1 MEIPTIVLPDI
12 KKIETV
18 EIPIPTA
25 DVPYY
30 KPMVVPPSDLRDQ
43 EDEPVKTVE
52 EKPPE
57 PPTLKIPFIKQLV
70 PQPSAEVVVTAVTT
84 AVTAVAATTL
94 TQPLIENIRKRAQKF
109 IQGKINKWRQ
119 NRQKKKGIFTK
130 LKENVDDHE
139 EQMAILGAA
148 VRLGVVIWSG
158 VIITLAYVELP
169 MVKKSATAGDI
180 TFVASIFTG
189 ALATFGLSTGNGKKD
204 KKEPTTPKK

>member
-57 PPTLKIPFIKQLV
+57 PPTLKIPFIKQPV
-70 PQPSAEVVVTAVTT
+70 PRPSTEVVVVAATT

-94 TQPLIENIRKRAQKF
+94 TQPLIEWIRKKVQKF
-109 IQGKINKWRQ
+109 LQDKITKWRK
-119 NRQKKKGIFTK
+119 NLT
-130 LKENVDDHE
+130 N
-139 EQMAILGAA
+139 
-148 VRLGVVIWSG
+148 
-158 VIITLAYVELP
+158 
-169 MVKKSATAGDI
+169 
-180 TFVASIFTG
+180 
-189 ALATFGLSTGNGKKD
+189 KKD
-204 KKEPTTPKK
+204 SSKESKKE

>member
-30 KPMVVPPSDLRDQ
+30 TPMVVPPSDLRDQ

-57 PPTLKIPFIKQLV
+57 PPTLKIPFIKQPI
-70 PQPSAEVVVTAVTT
+70 PQPSTEVVVVAATT

-94 TQPLIENIRKRAQKF
+94 TQPLIEWIRKKVQKF
-109 IQGKINKWRQ
+109 LQDKITKWRQ
-119 NRQKKKGIFTK
+119 NLT
-130 LKENVDDHE
+130 N
-139 EQMAILGAA
+139 
-148 VRLGVVIWSG
+148 
-158 VIITLAYVELP
+158 
-169 MVKKSATAGDI
+169 
-180 TFVASIFTG
+180 
-189 ALATFGLSTGNGKKD
+189 KKD
-204 KKEPTTPKK
+204 SSKESKKE